1 MFVCVPS
8 CNSVL
13 TYLAVMCI
21 FGIYKCLSWDSSR
34 QQDLGKTS
42 QAINEKLLSILS
54 HAVSEK
60 TQSALRKEHGWTYSL
75 RCCQCLAT

>member
-1 MFVCVPS
+1 
-8 CNSVL
+8 
-13 TYLAVMCI
+13 MCI

-42 QAINEKLLSILS
+42 QAIDEKLLSVLS

-60 TQSALRKEHGWTYSL
+60 TQSALRKKHGWTL
-75 RCCQCLAT
+75 RCGAANAWLLKYV